1 MSLVPGAAGTKSLIV
16 YPVPAVN
23 AVLSAVPTEPSSKS
37 PLTVVVALPLF
48 GAVLVAVATTAA
60 SREFDVATPEYSK
73 IAKRNGP
80 ETVMDA
86 VMVFAP
92 QLIFSA

>member
-1 MSLVPGAAGTKSLIV
+1 MSFVLGGAGTESRSV

-23 AVLSAVPTEPSSKS
+23 ATLSAVPTEASSKS

-48 GAVLVAVATTAA
+48 GAVLVAVATTAT

-73 IAKRNGP
+73 MAKRKGP
-80 ETVMDA
+80 ETVIDA
-86 VMVFAP
+86 VMVYAP
-92 QLIFSA
+92 ALIFSA